1 MPRINSC
8 SVQGGIVS
16 VSAEH
21 MVALLPTQGPLSKVG
36 GGGWSLAR
44 GDVFT
49 LSEDYGRFRHSLPVV
64 LLQRPTSLAHLW
76 GRGYLEGLWE

>member
-36 GGGWSLAR
+36 GGGVGHLQEGMCSCCLKTMEGSGTPCLSSCCR
-44 GDVFT
+44 GP
-49 LSEDYGRFRHSLPVV
+49 LLLPISGVGA
-64 LLQRPTSLAHLW
+64 T
-76 GRGYLEGLWE
+76 